1 MSGYPV
7 THGYTIN
14 IVKDRTKS
22 AAVILY
28 NQRKAVSEP
37 IFLAVPPAPPRV
49 VPEPETEP
57 ETEPDHQVPEPQTEE
72 KPSECEVYFEPV
84 NLESNSVGFF
94 TEIAHEEIVEEEVL
108 CQDERKLNEES
119 PSKLPVHCD
128 LCNSKLLS
136 SDEAKLHMKTVHNV
150 LTYEGESEQSN

>member
-28 NQRKAVSEP
+28 NQKKAVSEP
-37 IFLAVPPAPPRV
+37 IFLAVPSGPAV

-57 ETEPDHQVPEPQTEE
+57 DHHPVPEPQTEE
-72 KPSECEVYFEPV
+72 KPSESEVYFEPV
-84 NLESNSVGFF
+84 NFDSNSVGFF
-94 TEIAHEEIVEEEVL
+94 TDIAHEEVVEEEVL
-108 CQDERKLNEES
+108 CQAERQMNVEA
-119 PSKLPVHCD
+119 PSNLPVHCD

-136 SDEAKLHMKTVHNV
+136 TDEAKLHMKTVHNV
-150 LTYEGESEQSN
+150 LTYDGESTQSNH